1 MLFVTG
7 FAIIGHI
14 INDDYV
20 TSQLDTIQKWL
31 IENSEPAYRYKQI
44 ERAWFSVSNWGQVT
58 TIPLDLRSALTKKF
72 GWISLAGTKV
82 LTSPID
88 GTKKA
93 ILTLHDGSKIEAVL
107 MPNARGKYTVCVSS
121 QVGCGMGC
129 TFCATGK
136 MGLKRNLTPDEI
148 VDQVRFWR
156 FTQPDCM
163 VSNIVF
169 MGMGEPMVNY
179 EAVRQSLHILIDQ
192 MHIAPTHIT
201 VSTVGVSV
209 ILNKILKDT
218 EFPPVRIAFSLHAG
232 TDATRLSIV
241 PSHKT
246 TSMKKIVD
254 WAQMYIDT
262 LSNRR
267 HHLTFEYVMLAGVN
281 DMPTEAKAL
290 VKLFAP
296 IKHRIKFN
304 LIPWNPIG
312 KEFHTSKEQALH
324 VFADILEQAGFTTTI
339 RYSKGLDIS
348 AACGQLIVKE
358 AKQPAKT
365 A

>member
-1 MLFVTG
+1 M
-7 FAIIGHI
+7 
-14 INDDYV
+14 
-20 TSQLDTIQKWL
+20 TSQLDAIRQWL
-31 IENSEPAYRYKQI
+31 IQQGEPTYRYTQI
-44 ERAWFSVSNWGQVT
+44 ERAWFTLPSWENVT
-58 TIPLDLRSALTKKF
+58 TIPKELREKLTAQF
-72 GWISLAGTKV
+72 AWLSLVGTKV
-82 LTSPID
+82 LTSPRD

-93 ILTLHDGSKIEAVL
+93 IVTLADGSKVEAVL
-107 MPNARGKYTVCVSS
+107 MPNAKGKYTVCVSS
-121 QVGCGMGC
+121 QVGCGMAC

-156 FTQPDCM
+156 FTQPDCTI
-163 VSNIVF
+163 SNIVF

-179 EAVRQSLHILIDQ
+179 DAVRQSLHILIDQ
-192 MHIAPTHIT
+192 MHIAPTRIT

-209 ILNKILKDT
+209 ILKKILTDT
-218 EFPPVRIAFSLHAG
+218 DFPPVRIAFSLHAG

-246 TSMKKIVD
+246 TSMKKIFE
-254 WAQMYIDT
+254 WAQAYIDT

-281 DMPTEAKAL
+281 DMPTEARAL
-290 VKLFAP
+290 VKLFSP
-296 IKHRIKFN
+296 VKHRIKFN

-312 KEFHTSKEQALH
+312 KEFHTSKEEALH
-324 VFADILEQAGFTTTI
+324 VFADILEQADFTTTI
-339 RYSKGLDIS
+339 RYSKGLDIA

-358 AKQPAKT
+358 KT